1 MKKRIAIGTG
11 IFLLVLVGLL
21 AGGSIYMINF
31 SLRPENRGKDMEG
44 SFTFMR
50 EKYPQIIPWVDS
62 LQNHHALRDTF
73 IISPDGIRMHAFY
86 ARAMKPTSHTAII
99 VHGYTDNAIRMF
111 HIGYLYNHSLNY
123 NILLPDLRYTGLSEG
138 DAIQMGWLDRK
149 DVMQWIDIAPAL
161 FGDSLQAVVHGISM
175 GAATTMM
182 LSGEKLPAYIRCFVE
197 DCGYTSVWDQFQKE
211 LKEQFGLPAFPLLYT
226 ASWLCEWQNGWN
238 FKEASAVK
246 QVAKCQKPMFFIHG
260 DKDNFVPTY
269 MVHKVYE
276 AKPQPKELWIVPGA
290 DHATSYFYYPEEYTS
305 RVEHFI
311 KKVYSLRRFLF
322 LLEQKQRN
330 ALGGIFISIKIISY
344 FLSFCRLMFPN
355 YFEGSHCQLYGC
367 MLVTHLWER

>member
-1 MKKRIAIGTG
+1 
-11 IFLLVLVGLL
+11 
-21 AGGSIYMINF
+21 
-31 SLRPENRGKDMEG
+31 
-44 SFTFMR
+44 
-50 EKYPQIIPWVDS
+50 
-62 LQNHHALRDTF
+62 
-73 IISPDGIRMHAFY
+73 
-86 ARAMKPTSHTAII
+86 
-99 VHGYTDNAIRMF
+99 MF

-290 DHATSYFYYPEEYTS
+290 DHATSYFYYPETS
-305 RVEHFI
+305 D
-311 KKVYSLRRFLF
+311 KDGSLQQYQYNGR
-322 LLEQKQRN
+322 K
-330 ALGGIFISIKIISY
+330 
-344 FLSFCRLMFPN
+344 LSFDGYFTDELASKAQLFVTESEQPFMLYMSFTAPHSPN
-355 YFEGSHCQLYGC
+355 EAMEEDLARFEGQPARSMRL
-367 MLVTHLWER
+367 